1 MDNSYITVDDD
12 PAEFVVVG
20 NYLRVGD
27 DKWVAIKSWLLS
39 LVEDKEEAAEGW
51 AFDEMER
58 KITFKHNDDDNDA
71 TFYVCKK
78 DNQFVVG
85 MDDDVGCEVLED
97 IIATSPLEP
106 NTIDTWFPMVVG
118 VDDGDNVRKL
128 SVADG

>member
-12 PAEFVVVG
+12 PAEFVLVG

-27 DKWVAIKSWLLS
+27 DKWVTVNAGVLS
-39 LVEDKEEAAEGW
+39 LVEEESDAVKGW
-51 AFDEMER
+51 NVNESGR
-58 KITFKHNDDDNDA
+58 KITFKPHDDDNDA

-78 DNQFVVG
+78 ENQFVVS
-85 MDDDVGCEVLED
+85 MDDGDGCEVLED
-97 IIATSPLEP
+97 IIATAPLEP